1 MTSRTGSTRGSARVT
16 LSRACAHA
24 LSIVRTC
31 CCHPLRSTCVLI
43 RRVCAPQTGDVRTY
57 VDPVTGTAAYH
68 TPMGRFVH
76 VLPNT
81 PLADQVTTVETPWWM
96 DGQYQIGSLSQ
107 VRARAAQLP
116 QAGVRRAV
124 TWARAPGSALLLAGG
139 YG

>member
-1 MTSRTGSTRGSARVT
+1 
-16 LSRACAHA
+16 
-24 LSIVRTC
+24 
-31 CCHPLRSTCVLI
+31 VLI

-107 VRARAAQLP
+107 VRARGAAP
-116 QAGVRRAV
+116 AGWGPARRYVGTRARLCVAFGWRVRLTLGV
-124 TWARAPGSALLLAGG
+124 TRRT
-139 YG
+139 YGRSSCSIH

>member
-1 MTSRTGSTRGSARVT
+1 
-16 LSRACAHA
+16 
-24 LSIVRTC
+24 
-31 CCHPLRSTCVLI
+31 VLI

-107 VRARAAQLP
+107 VRARATQLP